1 MFWRSRKNLIYIVL
15 NLYQSNCNTGISF
28 HGVVQNIFTLSD
40 GIKITEH
47 YKYKTLF
54 QIHERADFQYFTVLC
69 LILAPKETANLQY
82 FYFIHN
88 KKPLQ
93 NEVVMN

>member
-1 MFWRSRKNLIYIVL
+1 MELK
-15 NLYQSNCNTGISF
+15 Q
-28 HGVVQNIFTLSD
+28 Q
-40 GIKITEH
+40 KQ

-82 FYFIHN
+82 FYLIRN